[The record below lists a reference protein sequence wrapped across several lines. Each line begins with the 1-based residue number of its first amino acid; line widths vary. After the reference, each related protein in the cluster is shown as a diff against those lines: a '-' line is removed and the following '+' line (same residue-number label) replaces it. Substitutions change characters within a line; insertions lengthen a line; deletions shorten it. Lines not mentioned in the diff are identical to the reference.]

1 MLKNTSNI
9 IAGCIN
15 VTSSGTQNKLDAKW
29 RWEWRWRSKARQNW
43 HGSVQNTH
51 TGRVFCSQRRNFTTA
66 SLNTGK
72 RSGAWG
78 QSRCLKMFSERK
90 TVSFCLVT
98 FLLLW
103 NTTQIFG
110 GPCIFLAVG
119 GTTGPICCFVQGGG
133 QNWSSA
139 AGCGCVAKCCSQT
152 VLAADNVL
160 QILHLHVQ
168 RTHPAARSQVAKTSI
183 TRRAS
188 SHPVFAVAKVT
199 LSRRGGEDGFRDR
212 DPRRLGAWKVT
223 SALREGLGSPNLE
236 ICHEI

>member
-1 MLKNTSNI
+1 M
-9 IAGCIN
+9 
-15 VTSSGTQNKLDAKW
+15 
-29 RWEWRWRSKARQNW
+29 
-43 HGSVQNTH
+43 QNTH

-133 QNWSSA
+133 KIEVPPLDA
-139 AGCGCVAKCCSQT
+139 A
-152 VLAADNVL
+152 VL
-160 QILHLHVQ
+160 QSVAVKQCWQLTTCCKTRYILHLHVQ